1 MKHILQF
8 SDIHL
13 GADYGGHLDTQGQWK
28 AVVQHAKETCPNGI
42 DGYDAIVI
50 TGDLVDDTSLV
61 DPDNNCSSWDH
72 ELSETEKYTLYMQI
86 LVDAR
91 RLLGVNGKLIVTPG
105 NHDNRQLLGKAAV
118 EAGVVGAT
126 EDMFMKPGK
135 CLQFASLGHNIIVT
149 MDTGNGEPYEAI
161 SELAYYVNK
170 DRGWNRERALLFTHK
185 PFKTPNLYHRFMKD
199 NMLDASLSHH
209 MMQYVR
215 YYFCG
220 HLHHFVPLEGLIDKD
235 NFRFCMN
242 VCPGVQCQIDPYSEK
257 CNAVQLPGYVKIAC
271 HDITAEVDI
280 QSIFLENWKELASK

>member
-13 GADYGGHLDTQGQWK
+13 GADYGGHLDTQGHWK

-42 DGYDAIVI
+42 DGYDAVVI

-72 ELSETEKYTLYMQI
+72 ELSDTEKYTLYMQI

-118 EAGVVGAT
+118 EAGVLEAT

-135 CLQFASLGHNIIVT
+135 CLQFASLGHNNMIIT

-161 SELAYYVNK
+161 SELAYFVNK
-170 DRGWNRERALLFTHK
+170 NSWNRDRALLFTHK

-199 NMLDASLSHH
+199 NMLNASLSQNTWAGRCH
-209 MMQYVR
+209 
-215 YYFCG
+215 
-220 HLHHFVPLEGLIDKD
+220 PLGW
-235 NFRFCMN
+235 RR
-242 VCPGVQCQIDPYSEK
+242 
-257 CNAVQLPGYVKIAC
+257 NAHKK
-271 HDITAEVDI
+271 T
-280 QSIFLENWKELASK
+280 LAF